1 LVAPVP
7 PALAPEPAAAPPL
20 EPALAPPV
28 TSVSYSS
35 LGEYARCGYRF
46 YAQRV
51 LGLPELSDERGVP
64 MRSGDATA
72 VERSGAVGDG
82 DGSAGRGGAEGGGP
96 GHSPPQGP
104 GFRLPL
110 TPRPEAIVAAAQRAG
125 LAPPSAQEADAL
137 TAL

>member
-1 LVAPVP
+1 MPYLVNGQPVPEEWIREEEQRIGPDLRFNAIETLNDSCKSPNEPALVAPVP

-72 VERSGAVGDG
+72 VERSGAVGD
-82 DGSAGRGGAEGGGP
+82 
-96 GHSPPQGP
+96 
-104 GFRLPL
+104 
-110 TPRPEAIVAAAQRAG
+110 
-125 LAPPSAQEADAL
+125 
-137 TAL
+137 